1 MGTIAFGGF
10 LLIAAG
16 GLAVA
21 GFQFAAA
28 DSVGQVPAAVRQT
41 LAVLNHDFF
50 FRLDGG
56 VVVAVFATVAASL
69 RHDAIPRWFGYLSVA
84 VGIIFLTPFFAVAF
98 PAFGIWTLR
107 SRCCHCERRRTG
119 ADGQTSGKFVSVRA
133 RPVIEAPGGSAS
145 DALDRVDY
153 R

>member
-69 RHDAIPRWFGYLSVA
+69 RHDAIPRWFGYLSIGGRWNHLPDPLLRGRVPR
-84 VGIIFLTPFFAVAF
+84 FRHLDTPLSLLS
-98 PAFGIWTLR
+98 LR
-107 SRCCHCERRRTG
+107 
-119 ADGQTSGKFVSVRA
+119 AA
-133 RPVIEAPGGSAS
+133 AYGS
-145 DALDRVDY
+145 
-153 R
+153 